1 MNNTQEIGQGQA
13 KANVVCK
20 ICGELFT
27 VKFSVMPSLQKT
39 PSFNVSYFK
48 DIPLRPANG
57 RLKKKVQ
64 TRSKFGYP
72 LPPLNLGH
80 H

>member
-13 KANVVCK
+13 KANVVCN
-20 ICGELFT
+20 ICGEPFT
-27 VKFSVMPSLQKT
+27 VKFTVMSSLQKT

-57 RLKKKVQ
+57 RLKKKKKNSFQV
-64 TRSKFGYP
+64 R
-72 LPPLNLGH
+72 LPPPPSEVKIC
-80 H
+80 